1 MRVKV
6 SEILKKKPK
15 GFEFYSL
22 LHGKNVYLEGV
33 NDTIIL
39 FSVKEGDNNI
49 RDCVNGYGE
58 LYDNGECVIF
68 PSSTERNWNN
78 VTCEENEEYSFQVG
92 ETIIYKNNVED
103 KRHFHITEIN
113 EKEYVL
119 ESVYT
124 KEEIRIPIIEIDK
137 FDYPSRDIDY
147 FNYYYF
153 LKPFDKVLC
162 RDSNNEEWKIE
173 LFSNFNPRLHYPF
186 ECLNASYK
194 QCVLY
199 KDNIELLKTVNKQ
212 PKNYIT
218 LFKEEEY

>member
-39 FSVKEGDNNI
+39 FFVEEGDNNI
-49 RDCVNGYGE
+49 RHCVNGYGE

-78 VTCEENEEYSFQVG
+78 VKCEEHSFQVG
-92 ETIIYKNNVED
+92 ETIKYKNNTED
-103 KRHFHITEIN
+103 NRFFHIIEIN

-119 ESVYT
+119 KSAYT
-124 KEEIRIPIIEIDK
+124 KEEVRIPFTEIDE

-162 RDSNNEEWKIE
+162 RDCNNEEWKIE
-173 LFSNFNPRLHYPF
+173 LFSNFNPQSSYPF
-186 ECLNASYK
+186 ECLNSAYK

-199 KDNIELLKTVNKQ
+199 KDNIELLKTKNNK